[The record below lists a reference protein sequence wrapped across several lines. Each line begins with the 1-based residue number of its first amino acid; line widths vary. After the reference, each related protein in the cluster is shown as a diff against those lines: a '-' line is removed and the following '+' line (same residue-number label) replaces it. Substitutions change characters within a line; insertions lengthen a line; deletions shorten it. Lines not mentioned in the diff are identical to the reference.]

1 VAALL
6 IRAWVVWLLGYPYM
20 ALRSAQEGQAS
31 AEQLAHAYSLAFAA
45 FVVSAIHSMRGEVE
59 AARTHAEVCMTMS
72 DEHQITQYATL
83 SRVLRGWSLV
93 HLGQRDAGLAEIK
106 ANITHSRRTG
116 VAFMRSWMLAAFAE
130 SYLEAGDAARSEE
143 IIDEALK
150 HVEMT
155 GERLWEADLYRLR
168 GEVVILSSP
177 EDGDRAEASLLH
189 GLEVARKQ
197 GAKSLELRAASSV
210 AVLWRK
216 HGRAADARALLAPV
230 YDWFT
235 EGFETADLRKARAV
249 LDSLG

>member
-1 VAALL
+1 
-6 IRAWVVWLLGYPYM
+6 
-20 ALRSAQEGQAS
+20 
-31 AEQLAHAYSLAFAA
+31 LAFAA

-59 AARTHAEVCMTMS
+59 AARAQAEACMMIA

-83 SRVLRGWSLV
+83 SRVLHGWSLV
-93 HLGQRDAGLAEIK
+93 HLGQREGGLGELE

-116 VAFMRSWMLAAFAE
+116 VAFMRSWMLAAFAD
-130 SYLEAGDAARSEE
+130 SYAEAGDAVRAEL

-150 HVEMT
+150 HVERT

-168 GEVVILSSP
+168 GELILVSST
-177 EDGDRAEASLLH
+177 DDSDQAQMSLLH
-189 GLEVARKQ
+189 ALEVARKQ

-216 HGRAADARALLAPV
+216 QGRAADARTLLAPV

-249 LDSLG
+249 LDSLE